1 MKLSIIILLF
11 LFNSFISLSQNG
23 FFSEILLRGKI
34 KTYKQYDDEGKLTEY
49 GEKDSIGRWIIWWH
63 NLGDDTIQSK
73 TIYKNDSILNFDC
86 FCSDIDSLIKEFKF
100 KMHEN
105 IDPEHQSFLGLDIK
119 ILNHNGLVFS
129 KSNFENGGHY
139 TGKEIYIY
147 NDSNQRIQEIYYDK
161 NDSITSKSIL
171 HYDKNG
177 QFIEKMYVS
186 FEDYFGERTEMVT
199 DSNQYIKSLRKFNQN
214 VLTSESKWEIITDS
228 NIQKTLYTSDSF
240 PNGYI
245 ERIKTFDEKWREIK
259 ITELSSKGIET
270 GRTEKSY
277 YKNGNLKSIKNY
289 LENNILR
296 STIKYKY
303 DKRGNCNLVIVQ
315 FYYEKTGKNKEI
327 RYKQVITYYE

>member
-1 MKLSIIILLF
+1 MKSSIIILLLMGNIAD
-11 LFNSFISLSQNG
+11 LFAQNA
-23 FFSEILLRGKI
+23 FFSEIPLRGKI
-34 KTYKQYDDEGKLTEY
+34 KTYKQYDDEGKLTQY
-49 GEKDSIGRWIIWWH
+49 GEEDNKGRPFRWWNFEGKDSIQNKI
-63 NLGDDTIQSK
+63 T
-73 TIYKNDSILNFDC
+73 YKYDSILSFYC
-86 FCSDIDSLIKEFKF
+86 FCANIDSLIKEFKF
-100 KMHEN
+100 RMHEN
-105 IDPEHQSFLGLDIK
+105 IDPEHQSFLGLDIE

-147 NDSNQRIQEIYYDK
+147 NDSNQRIEEIYYDK

-245 ERIKTFDEKWREIK
+245 ERIKTFDEKCREIK